1 MFQTLACWFGGATV
15 NTSQELVIEA
25 GQSERHYWRDLW
37 RYRELLYFLG
47 WRDVKV
53 RYKQTFIGIAWVVLR
68 PLLTMAV
75 LTFVFNRIAGLG
87 QDSTVPYALMVFAG
101 LLPWQFF
108 ATAFAE
114 SGNSLVG
121 NAQMISKVYFPR
133 IIVPISSVLGGL
145 VDFLVIFSLLVPLMA
160 WYGFWPGWQILLLP
174 FFLLAGLLVTLGAG
188 IGLAALNV
196 GYRDVRYAIPFIVQ
210 FGLYLSPVGFS
221 ASEVPEAWRW
231 LYDLN
236 PMVGVIEGFR
246 WCLLGGE
253 SAGSPVALINSVV
266 LGGAMLILS
275 IRYFRRTERT
285 FADVI

>member
-1 MFQTLACWFGGATV
+1 M
-15 NTSQELVIEA
+15 SSMPQEFVIEA
-25 GQSERHYWRDLW
+25 GRTERHYWRDLW
-37 RYRELLYFLG
+37 RYRELLYFLA

-53 RYKQTFIGIAWVVLR
+53 RYKQTAIGIAWVVLR

-75 LTFVFNRIAGLG
+75 LTVVFNRIAGLG
-87 QDSTVPYALMVFAG
+87 QDSAIPYALLVFAG

-133 IIVPISSVLGGL
+133 IIVPVSSVLAGL
-145 VDFLVIFSLLVPLMA
+145 VDFLVTLLLLVPLMA
-160 WYGFWPGWQILLLP
+160 WYGHWPGWQALLLP
-174 FFLLAGLLVTLGAG
+174 AFLLLGLLVTLGAG

-196 GYRDVRYAIPFIVQ
+196 RFRDVRYVIPFIVQ

-221 ASEVPEAWRW
+221 VGEVPEAWRW

-246 WCLLGGE
+246 WCLLGGGYPLP
-253 SAGSPVALINSVV
+253 ATALASSVTV
-266 LGGAMLILS
+266 GMAALLFS
-275 IRYFRRTERT
+275 VRYFRRVERT